1 MKYPHLLLMMV
12 VVVVGVPLLLI
23 IPSLSE
29 LLWSIDLDQAISEFI
44 HYPGFLTM
52 LSQSILTALV
62 SVIVVTGLT
71 LISARYLL
79 ALKQSGQQTNQ
90 QKTQHSWLGILSMPH
105 LAFAVALLWLA
116 APTGWLWRLIPVETP
131 WMPWFDRQYLV
142 SLWIILIAK
151 ELPFMWFMTLRA
163 LQQLPLERWL
173 LIGRSQ
179 GHSETRT
186 WWLIVIP
193 ALVQRLR
200 LPLCVVAV
208 YSLTVVDLALFAAP
222 QTPAPLAV
230 QVVQW
235 QLQFNPLSQQ
245 LAVVGSVAL
254 ALLAV
259 LVCGW
264 VRLQEWVLFT
274 WAQRLLS
281 RAVTKSELILLK
293 ISRIGRVLPSAFMGL
308 AILLLVALVALA
320 NGRGWFYPALLPQQ
334 WDFTLWHSEWLFLAM
349 GAWRAFWI
357 ALVVASIS
365 LALCIVTAEWQRAR
379 RQKIPMA
386 LLLLPLFIPQVFLVL
401 VWIPWTDT
409 NLFWVAWAHVP
420 FSYAYS
426 LLAYLPAE
434 ERFEQR
440 YLQQSQTFG
449 YSFWRAWWAVKRP
462 LLKVP
467 LLTAFA
473 LAMLVSIAQYV
484 PTLLIGGGRVSTLTT
499 DFVALSSGSNS
510 SMQALYALTMWLL
523 CALLLVVLKP
533 RATAAREGEIQ

>member
-1 MKYPHLLLMMV
+1 MRYPHFLLLV
-12 VVVVGVPLLLI
+12 VAIVIGLPMLVI

-29 LLWSIDLDQAISEFI
+29 LLWSVDLKQVIRELI
-44 HYPGFLTM
+44 QYPGFFTM
-52 LSQSILTALV
+52 LSQSLLTALI
-62 SVIVVTGLT
+62 SVVVVTGLT
-71 LISARYLL
+71 LISARYLV
-79 ALKQSGQQTNQ
+79 ALKQSGQPTNTQ
-90 QKTQHSWLGILSMPH
+90 NTQHSWLGILSMPH

-151 ELPFMWFMTLRA
+151 ELPFMWFMALRA
-163 LQQLPLERWL
+163 LQQLPLDRWL

-235 QLQFNPLSQQ
+235 QLEFNPLSQQ
-245 LAVVGSVAL
+245 LAAVGSVVL
-254 ALLAV
+254 ALLAG

-281 RAVTKSELILLK
+281 RAMTKGEWILLN
-293 ISRIGRVLPSAFMGL
+293 ISRIGRVLPSVFTGL
-308 AILLLVALVALA
+308 ALVLLVALITLA
-320 NGRGWFYPALLPQQ
+320 HGRGWFYPALLPQQ
-334 WDFTLWHSEWLFLAM
+334 WDFTLWINEWLFLAN

-357 ALVVASIS
+357 AVAVASIS
-365 LALCIVTAEWQRAR
+365 LVLCILTAEWQRAR
-379 RQKIPMA
+379 RQKIPRA
-386 LLLLPLFIPQVFLVL
+386 LLLLPLFIPQVFLIL

-420 FSYAYS
+420 FSYAYA

-449 YSFWRAWWAVKRP
+449 YSFWRAWWLVKRP

-523 CALLLVVLKP
+523 CAVVLVVLKP
-533 RATAAREGEIQ
+533 RASAAREGEIQ